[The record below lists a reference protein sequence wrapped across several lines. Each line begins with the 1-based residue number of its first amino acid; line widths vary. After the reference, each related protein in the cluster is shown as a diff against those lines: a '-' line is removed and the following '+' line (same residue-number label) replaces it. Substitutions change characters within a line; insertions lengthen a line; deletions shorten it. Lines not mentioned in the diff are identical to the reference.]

1 MLGPTGDPFMGDYN
15 PDAIPSPEKI
25 AIALFGIRVL
35 QTSNNVQSFARR
47 TPMAPQAA
55 FSLWFQLNGWALENQ
70 VRLYQTNLREGVMTP
85 EYIRGDS
92 FL

>member
-1 MLGPTGDPFMGDYN
+1 
-15 PDAIPSPEKI
+15 
-25 AIALFGIRVL
+25 
-35 QTSNNVQSFARR
+35 
-47 TPMAPQAA
+47 MAPQAA